1 MDTIKNTNHVE
12 GRQETSDGIASGI
25 RATWAGTAGNIV
37 LIVFKLWAGFASNS
51 QALIADG
58 VHSISDLFSDFVVL
72 LGLRWGRKG
81 EDEDH
86 PWGHARIE
94 TISSMVIGLML
105 LFIGLGIAWSS
116 VGAIAANKVSKPG
129 QFAIFAAA
137 ISIVLKEGLFWYTLV
152 VGKRLKSQALIA
164 NAWHHRTDALSS
176 VAVLIGVGAAY
187 YNPDWYLADSLAAL
201 VVTVFV
207 MKVGVDLVWSAFKE
221 LSDIAPD
228 RDVIAGI
235 ITVAGEVE
243 GVHQV
248 HDVRARYSGPQIF
261 VELDIVVDADLSVRH
276 GHDIAVTV
284 KQAIMHASPDITRVK
299 IHVDPHLKSL

>member
-1 MDTIKNTNHVE
+1 MDTFKNTDQVE
-12 GRQETSDGIASGI
+12 RRHDTSEGISSGI
-25 RATWAGTAGNIV
+25 RATWAGMASNVV

-72 LGLRWGRKG
+72 LGLKWGRKG

-94 TISSMVIGLML
+94 TISSMVIGVML
-105 LFIGLGIAWSS
+105 LLIGLGIAWSS
-116 VGAIAANKVSKPG
+116 VSVVAANKVSKPG
-129 QFAIFAAA
+129 EFAIFAAA
-137 ISIVLKEGLFWYTLV
+137 ISIFLKEGLFWYTLM
-152 VGKRLKSQALIA
+152 VGRRLKSQALIA

-187 YNPDWYLADSLAAL
+187 FNPDWYLADSLAAL

-228 RDVIAGI
+228 KDVIAGI
-235 ITVAGEVE
+235 IGVAGQVD

-261 VELDIVVDADLSVRH
+261 VELDIVVDADLTVRL

-284 KQAIMHASPDITRVK
+284 KQAIMHAFPDITHVK
-299 IHVDPHLKSL
+299 IHVDPDLKPI